1 MMPDNMYRKIKNKP
15 GNRLEKFL
23 GELELAIMEIVW
35 EREPIKVSDVL
46 TVLNNQKHHL
56 AYTSVMTVMS
66 RLVEKGWLKAEKHG
80 RAFFYCTV
88 HSRQEAE
95 ATAVG
100 DVVRALLNDF
110 GDVAV
115 AEFIKELDGISPETL
130 NRLAELSR
138 ENGEDNEETS

>member
-1 MMPDNMYRKIKNKP
+1 MPDNMYRKIKNKS
-15 GNRLEKFL
+15 GQGLQKFL
-23 GELELAIMEIVW
+23 GELELAVMEVVW
-35 EREPIKVSDVL
+35 QREPISVSDVL
-46 TVLNNQKHHL
+46 AVLNNDERNL

-66 RLVEKGWLKAEKHG
+66 RLAEKGWLKAEKHG
-80 RAFFYCTV
+80 RAFFYRAV
-88 HSRQEAE
+88 HSRKQAE
-95 ATAVG
+95 SAAVG
-100 DVVRALLNDF
+100 DVVRALLSDF